1 MKIDVSKIVSDKLEQ
16 LEADGV
22 IKRKIEETVE
32 KTVTDAITS
41 ELNSYTFRS
50 GISKQ
55 VQDSVSKIAA
65 DCGFSAYNGFIA
77 QTVKSIV
84 QDLYSVDIA
93 EKVQR
98 SLNDVL
104 LQKHENITLSEIF
117 KRYRAWVLE
126 NTDEA
131 EKYERREYAA
141 DIETKQ
147 DGNFTHYTC
156 RFADHPLE
164 TSYFGSKERGE
175 IEIRFCVYGEKQTAT
190 ISSLYVNSHNLKDTL
205 KIGTLSTFEAFVAN
219 LYYNSTE
226 IALNINEVDDDTSFD
241 IDY

>member
-1 MKIDVSKIVSDKLEQ
+1 MNIDVSKIVSDKLEQ
-16 LEADGV
+16 LDTDGV

-32 KTVTDAITS
+32 KTVTDAITT
-41 ELNSYTFRS
+41 ELSSYTFRN

-77 QTVKSIV
+77 QTVKTIV
-84 QDLYSVDIA
+84 QDLYSADIA
-93 EKVQR
+93 EKVQQ

-104 LQKHENITLSEIF
+104 LQKHENISLSEIF
-117 KRYRAWVLE
+117 KRYRDWVLE
-126 NTDEA
+126 NTDES
-131 EKYERREYAA
+131 EKYERQEYAA
-141 DIETKQ
+141 DLEVKE
-147 DGNFTHYTC
+147 DGNFTLYTC
-156 RFADHPLE
+156 SFADHPLE
-164 TSYFGSKERGE
+164 SEYFGGKERGE
-175 IEIRFCVYGEKQTAT
+175 IEVRFCVYGKKKTST
-190 ISSLYVNSHNLKDTL
+190 ISSLYLNSHNLKDTL

-226 IALNINEVDDDTSFD
+226 ILLDVEEVDDDTSFD